1 MKKFLILLMAFVA
14 MCPSLRA
21 DEGMWLLSLMKQ
33 QHLAD
38 SLKRAGIKLKPEQV
52 YSETGPSLRECVGIF
67 GGGCTGE
74 VVSADGLVLTNHH
87 CGFQYVHDMSSMG
100 NDIMKDGY
108 FAHSRSEELR
118 TPENLTFTFV
128 LAVEDVTAEVE
139 KQARQKGADA
149 YDCQTD
155 DFLAPI
161 ADSLLTVSRFKD
173 MKGMRARLIP
183 YFGGNQFYI
192 FYEQTYGDVR
202 LVANPPYN
210 IGQFGGNSDNWM
222 WPRHNADGAMF
233 RTYADK
239 DGQPAAYS
247 PDNVPLHRDKY
258 LPISLK
264 GYKEGDFTMIMG
276 FPGSTERYLTAAQ
289 VAYQMQNMNGP
300 IAMAGNPL
308 LALYKEVM
316 DMSDENRLMLED
328 DYFSLANMIK
338 NYSGAIESVEKT
350 HLVDEKRAEEARF
363 RDYCRRTGQEAE
375 YAGVIDSIA
384 AYCES
389 RAEDTYNS
397 ALYFITARQIS
408 SGAAYGW
415 CSEWKA
421 AIADSAM
428 TKADSIAAQ
437 AVAALATAQRQPTYA
452 ARFDFDRRQAHLLI
466 PVMAKNLKGANKPA
480 YCYLTGKQLDAYI
493 DSMYTHSILTDSL
506 RLAKALQTHQRE
518 VVANDPLLRFHMDN
532 RQFRMEMASHMDEQ
546 VIRKATENVR
556 KYTRGLCDMYNNT
569 KAPDA
574 NFTLRMTYG
583 HVTDLIPRDGVRYDW
598 RTVLDGMFEKES
610 KTNSDYFIN

>member
-139 KQARQKGADA
+139 KQARQQGADA
-149 YDCQTD
+149 YDCQTGG
-155 DFLAPI
+155 FLAPI

-210 IGQFGGNSDNWM
+210 IGQFGGN
-222 WPRHNADGAMF
+222 
-233 RTYADK
+233 
-239 DGQPAAYS
+239 
-247 PDNVPLHRDKY
+247 
-258 LPISLK
+258 
-264 GYKEGDFTMIMG
+264 
-276 FPGSTERYLTAAQ
+276 
-289 VAYQMQNMNGP
+289 
-300 IAMAGNPL
+300 
-308 LALYKEVM
+308 
-316 DMSDENRLMLED
+316 
-328 DYFSLANMIK
+328 
-338 NYSGAIESVEKT
+338 
-350 HLVDEKRAEEARF
+350 
-363 RDYCRRTGQEAE
+363 
-375 YAGVIDSIA
+375 
-384 AYCES
+384 
-389 RAEDTYNS
+389 
-397 ALYFITARQIS
+397 
-408 SGAAYGW
+408 
-415 CSEWKA
+415 
-421 AIADSAM
+421 
-428 TKADSIAAQ
+428 
-437 AVAALATAQRQPTYA
+437 
-452 ARFDFDRRQAHLLI
+452 
-466 PVMAKNLKGANKPA
+466 
-480 YCYLTGKQLDAYI
+480 
-493 DSMYTHSILTDSL
+493 
-506 RLAKALQTHQRE
+506 
-518 VVANDPLLRFHMDN
+518 
-532 RQFRMEMASHMDEQ
+532 
-546 VIRKATENVR
+546 
-556 KYTRGLCDMYNNT
+556 
-569 KAPDA
+569 
-574 NFTLRMTYG
+574 
-583 HVTDLIPRDGVRYDW
+583 
-598 RTVLDGMFEKES
+598 
-610 KTNSDYFIN
+610 

>member
-149 YDCQTD
+149 YDCQTG

-222 WPRHNADGAMF
+222 WPRHNADFAMF
-233 RTYADK
+233 RIYADK

-338 NYSGAIESVEKT
+338 NYSG
-350 HLVDEKRAEEARF
+350 D
-363 RDYCRRTGQEAE
+363 
-375 YAGVIDSIA
+375 
-384 AYCES
+384 
-389 RAEDTYNS
+389 
-397 ALYFITARQIS
+397 
-408 SGAAYGW
+408 
-415 CSEWKA
+415 
-421 AIADSAM
+421 
-428 TKADSIAAQ
+428 
-437 AVAALATAQRQPTYA
+437 
-452 ARFDFDRRQAHLLI
+452 LLS
-466 PVMAKNLKGANKPA
+466 KPA
-480 YCYLTGKQLDAYI
+480 LI
-493 DSMYTHSILTDSL
+493 
-506 RLAKALQTHQRE
+506 AKT
-518 VVANDPLLRFHMDN
+518 V
-532 RQFRMEMASHMDEQ
+532 
-546 VIRKATENVR
+546 RKAVTKR
-556 KYTRGLCDMYNNT
+556 RPRTRYLVGFGAKPMVWTHRLFGDRMFDW
-569 KAPDA
+569 A
-574 NFTLRMTYG
+574 LRT
-583 HVTDLIPRDGVRYDW
+583 
-598 RTVLDGMFEKES
+598 FS
-610 KTNSDYFIN
+610 